1 MSLIPQTTGSGSAG
15 GRSIW
20 IWILAT
26 LLGGLALR
34 LVAFLAW
41 HDGAFFGE
49 PGFEDAVYWQRWQA
63 LINPETQT
71 GLPWGA
77 PAYGYL
83 LAWLGAVFGHT
94 ITGVQVVQSLLG
106 LALAPVLAWAL
117 RPLLLQRHCWMAAFA
132 YAIHPLGPYFELRL
146 TPVVWILA
154 LVILTTRLLFLA
166 TGPDRGRSVLG
177 GLLLGAGCLFRPF
190 LFLALTAAAIWAR
203 LRRPAEPAGVTAPAK
218 ASGWS
223 GAAIVLVAAAALPLL
238 LCGYHATLPD
248 GGFAWNWSDAH
259 AFHRSLD
266 PETWGTPRATAP
278 PAWTTPEQAES
289 IAQQAEARMLDDLQ
303 IASYFR
309 REGAGTL
316 LSQPV
321 SSVGTIAARGALL
334 LSAHE
339 IPDPVSP
346 TAVFE
351 DQAPY
356 LAWGLHLFPAI
367 LGLAVVGFWFLSL
380 DGRASRLLT
389 PVAALAVVNVLG
401 LHSSASR
408 WPLAVLLL
416 PAAILALTQLPALVR
431 RSPLQ
436 PPRWLLP
443 LAALLVVLSALDLPG
458 ARTRFEDRSEDRR
471 EEARMHLQRQDTRG
485 ATRLLRE
492 AIFFNPENALAYSD
506 LALVHRHEE
515 LAGAAREQ
523 YEKALEVDP
532 QCEPA
537 LYGLAELLRVEKS
550 YAEAE
555 SLALKLVNLHPN
567 HPLYWNEL
575 GAIATQMHKF
585 PQARLAL
592 QRALQLFPGYEAAQT
607 TLQSIATAQEQAG
620 AMLLPPERIPAD
632 DSPLARL
639 GREGLAAL
647 SAGALAVADSAS
659 RMALEEFPDEPF
671 AWYVRGTV
679 LLRLEQ
685 PREAARLLE
694 RMVRAEPG
702 RMISTQM
709 AAGALYAA
717 DRIPDAHALVRFS
730 LENAADEGN
739 ARRMAKMARSMGLDV
754 EVPTTDGPATDG
766 PATEDPATEDPPPG
780 PGGSG
785 W

>member
-1 MSLIPQTTGSGSAG
+1 MRLTPHATGASAAG

-26 LLGGLALR
+26 LIGGLGLR
-34 LVAFLAW
+34 VVAFLAW

-49 PGFEDAVYWQRWQA
+49 PGFEDAVYWQRWQT
-63 LINPETQT
+63 LIDPGTEAA
-71 GLPWGA
+71 LPWGA

-83 LAWLGAVFGHT
+83 LAWLGAIVGHT
-94 ITGVQVVQSLLG
+94 VTGIQVVQSLLG

-117 RPLLLQRHCWMAAFA
+117 RPLLLPRHCWMAAFA

-146 TPVVWILA
+146 TPVVWIVG
-154 LVILTTRLLFLA
+154 LVLVTARLLFLA
-166 TGPDRGRSVLG
+166 TGPDRSRSVVG
-177 GLLLGAGCLFRPF
+177 GLLLGAGILLRPF
-190 LFLALTAAAIWAR
+190 LFLVLAAAAVWAR
-203 LRRPAEPAGVTAPAK
+203 RRAAGQ
-218 ASGWS
+218 
-223 GAAIVLVAAAALPLL
+223 GARAAAWRGAVILLVAAAALPLL
-238 LCGYHATLPD
+238 ICGYHATLGD
-248 GGFAWNWSDAH
+248 GAFAWNWSDAY
-259 AFHRSLD
+259 AFHRGLE
-266 PETWGTPRATAP
+266 PETWGTPRAADP

-289 IAQQAEARMLDDLQ
+289 IAQQAEARMLTH
-303 IASYFR
+303 AEMAAHFR
-309 REGAGTL
+309 REGLGALLARPVTAAGNL
-316 LSQPV
+316 L
-321 SSVGTIAARGALL
+321 ARSALL

-346 TAVFE
+346 TAVFT

-367 LGLAVVGFWFLSL
+367 LGLAGVGFWFLSL
-380 DGRASRLLT
+380 DGRAGRLLV
-389 PVAALAVVNVLG
+389 PVVALAAANVLG
-401 LHSSASR
+401 LHSAATR

-416 PAAILALTQLPALVR
+416 PAAILTLTQLPALLR

-471 EEARMHLQRQDTRG
+471 EEARMHLERQDTRG

-492 AIFFNPENALAYSD
+492 AIDFNPENALAHSD

-515 LAGAAREQ
+515 LAEAAREQ
-523 YEKALEVDP
+523 YEQALAVDP
-532 QCEPA
+532 ACEPA
-537 LYGLAELLRVEKS
+537 LYGLAELLRLQKS

-592 QRALQLFPGYEAAQT
+592 QRALQLFPDYRAAQT

-620 AMLLPPERIPAD
+620 AMLLPPERMPAD
-632 DSPLARL
+632 DGRLAQL
-639 GREGLAAL
+639 GRDAL
-647 SAGALAVADSAS
+647 GALPAGALAVADSVS
-659 RMALEEFPDEPF
+659 GVALAEFPDDPF
-671 AWYVRGTV
+671 AWYVRGAV
-679 LLRLEQ
+679 LLRLGQ
-685 PREAARLLE
+685 PDEAARLLE

-709 AAGALYAA
+709 AARALY
-717 DRIPDAHALVRFS
+717 DAGRVEQAKALVLFS
-730 LENAADEGN
+730 LENAAGAAN
-739 ARRMAKMARSMGLDV
+739 ARRLAKMAESMGLEV
-754 EVPTTDGPATDG
+754 EMPEEDGAT
-766 PATEDPATEDPPPG
+766 
-780 PGGSG
+780 GGSG
-785 W
+785 NRGEPGTGG